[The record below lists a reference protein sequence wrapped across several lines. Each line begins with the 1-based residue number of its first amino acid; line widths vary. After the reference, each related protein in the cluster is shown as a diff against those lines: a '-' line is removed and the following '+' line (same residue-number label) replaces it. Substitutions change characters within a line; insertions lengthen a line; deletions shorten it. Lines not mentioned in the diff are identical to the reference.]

1 MKFYQL
7 LTEAS
12 QYIIPQLYKQ
22 RFFKKQNQLSRENII
37 SRKVEPELLWL
48 TEFLPKDAVFMDVG
62 ANVGHFLFQL
72 EYHLFPQNIY
82 AFEPNKSLNRRLKR
96 LFPKVKLF
104 SVALSDENT
113 VAEFKIPVLKGEKVN
128 SRGTLQ
134 TDFREENEEKTI
146 IQKVKVVKLDDF
158 NPIQKLEKVD
168 FIKIDV
174 EGNEMKTLFGA
185 KETILK
191 FKPTVMVE
199 MEQRHHQEPIW
210 NLISEVENW
219 GFEAHYLER
228 NTFELKRLTEEFIK
242 SQNAIF
248 VKDYENYIN
257 NIIFIVKS

>member
-12 QYIIPQLYKQ
+12 QYIIPQIYKQ

-37 SRKVEPELLWL
+37 ERKVEPELLWL

-62 ANVGHFLFQL
+62 ANVGHFLYQL
-72 EYHLFPQNIY
+72 DYHLFPQNIY
-82 AFEPNKSLNRRLKR
+82 AFEPNKSLNKKLKR
-96 LFPKVKLF
+96 LFPKVNVF
-104 SVALSDENT
+104 SEALSDENT
-113 VAEFKIPVLKGEKVN
+113 TAEFKIPVLKGKQVN

-134 TDFREENEEKTI
+134 TDFKEENEEKTV

-158 NPIQKLEKVD
+158 EPLKKLKKLD

-174 EGNEMKTLFGA
+174 EGNEMKTLRGA

-191 FKPTVMVE
+191 FKPVLMVE
-199 MEQRHHQEPIW
+199 MEQRHHKEPLW

-219 GFEAHYLER
+219 GFEAHYLDR
-228 NTFELKRLTEEFIK
+228 NSFELKKLTEDFIN

-257 NIIFIVKS
+257 NIIFIAKA

>member
-1 MKFYQL
+1 MTFYQFL
-7 LTEAS
+7 AEAS
-12 QYIIPQLYKQ
+12 QYIVPKIYKQ

-37 SRKVEPELLWL
+37 DRKVEPELLWL

-62 ANVGHFLFQL
+62 ANVGHFIYQL

-96 LFPKVKLF
+96 LFPKINLF

-113 VAEFKIPVLKGEKVN
+113 IAEFKIPVLKGELVN

-134 TDFREENEEKTI
+134 TDFREEDEEKTL

-158 NPIQKLEKVD
+158 EPIKNLQKLD

-174 EGNEMKTLFGA
+174 EGNEMKTLRGA

-191 FKPTVMVE
+191 FKPTLMVE
-199 MEQRHHQEPIW
+199 MEQRHHKEMLW
-210 NLISEVENW
+210 DLIAEIEGW
-219 GFEAHYLER
+219 GFTAQYLDR
-228 NTFELKRLTEEFIK
+228 TTLTLNGLSEEFVN

-248 VKDYENYIN
+248 VKDYQNYIN
-257 NIIFIVKS
+257 NIIFSVKS